1 VSTQYLYIGS
11 DLRRTALVSTG
22 ELTGATGRR
31 EIALDP
37 GSLTPTADAIGE
49 LDRYQGASGVVIAA
63 TSGVIDRARL
73 RIARAALRRGLPVWL
88 HWPHE
93 RAVESIDAD
102 RIQALARLRVA
113 VIAMERLARPVVHLV
128 DASTRLKSGLA
139 WVRGGT
145 VPIPSRDVQQIMAQL
160 EQWSRTARPIV
171 PGAGNSRAPLS
182 AGPGLYLRT
191 DFWNQIISGGSYGHS
206 CYVAKE
212 LSATAPGFACLLP
225 HRYELLDQ
233 LGVFQVA
240 LDVPPGPSGE
250 DAMIAASPH
259 YLPMVR
265 TACRLLEPAY
275 IYERLCL
282 GDWVGA
288 LISRELRIPYL
299 LEYNGSEIVMHRG
312 SDKPPLEY
320 ANVYEKV
327 EEFAFRQAAVISVV
341 SAHIKDDLVRRGIDA
356 RKILV
361 NPNGADLERYAPP
374 SADEKRRVRATLG
387 FADDE
392 CVIGFTGTFGW
403 WHGVDVLAAAIP
415 RLCRSA
421 PHVRFLLIGDGTH
434 KPLLDDEIERHG
446 LADRVIRVGSV
457 PQTEGARLL
466 KACDVFVSPHS
477 RHMFDGK
484 FFGSPTK
491 IFEYMAM
498 AGGIVATDLE
508 QIGEVLSPALR
519 PADLT
524 RGDISVRDE
533 RAVLCTPGDVDGFV
547 DGVAGLIR
555 RRDIA
560 DALGRNARQAVAEY
574 SWRRHVERLW
584 AFVDH
589 LPKDDI
595 ADSSS
600 GSRAAQP
607 HTLEWFLEVERERY
621 HGDAP
626 WLPDLLD
633 GDSRAGQQVLEIGCG
648 IGTDLA
654 QFAGHGA
661 EVTGAESLETAMA
674 GAQENFRLRGLPAR
688 FVRWDGETLPLESGT
703 FDFVYATGVGDT
715 PPVAR
720 VVSEM
725 FRLLKTGGAAMLIVP
740 AERSLH
746 YWCDSVWKHG
756 VSTGDLSRHS
766 MAAIVSQSMNGS
778 GGESKGTAD
787 VYTRARIRELFRLFE
802 AVRLRQLHLSPNLLP
817 RPLRRFSRRIER
829 VAGSTLIV
837 QARKPYV
844 RNRR

>member
-1 VSTQYLYIGS
+1 MSTQYLYIGS
-11 DLRRTALVSTG
+11 NLRGTAVVSTS

-31 EIALDP
+31 EVALDP
-37 GSLTPTADAIGE
+37 GALTPTADAIGE
-49 LDRYQGASGVVIAA
+49 LDRHHGASGVVIAS

-88 HWPHE
+88 HWAHE

-113 VIAMERLARPVVHLV
+113 VIAMERLARPIVQLV
-128 DASTRLKSGLA
+128 DASTRVKSGLA

-145 VPIPSRDVQQIMAQL
+145 VPIPSRDVQQIIAQL
-160 EQWSRTARPIV
+160 EQWSRTARPVV
-171 PGAGNSRAPLS
+171 PCGGARAALS

-191 DFWNQIISGGSYGHS
+191 DFWNRIISGGSYGHT
-206 CYVAKE
+206 CYIAKE
-212 LSATAPGFACLLP
+212 LSATARGFACLLP
-225 HRYELLDQ
+225 HRYELLDE

-240 LDVPPGPSGE
+240 LDEPPGPSGE
-250 DAMIAASPH
+250 AAMIAASPH

-288 LISRELRIPYL
+288 LISRELRIPYI

-312 SDKPPLEY
+312 SDKPPLQY
-320 ANVYEKV
+320 AAVYEKV
-327 EEFAFRQAAVISVV
+327 EDFAFRQAAAISVV
-341 SAHIKDDLVRRGIDA
+341 SVHIKDDLIRRGIDA

-421 PHVRFLLIGDGTH
+421 AHVRFLLIGDGTH
-434 KPLLDDEIERHG
+434 KPLLDDAVERHG
-446 LADRVIRVGSV
+446 LADRVLRMGSV
-457 PQTEGARLL
+457 PQIEGARLL
-466 KACDVFVSPHS
+466 RACDLFVSPHN
-477 RHMFDGK
+477 RHMSDGK

-524 RGDISVRDE
+524 RADMTVRDE
-533 RAVLCTPGDVDGFV
+533 RAVLCKPGDVDEFV
-547 DGVAGLIR
+547 DGVASLIR
-555 RRDIA
+555 RPEIA
-560 DALGRNARQAVAEY
+560 SALGRNARQAVVEEY
-574 SWRRHVERLW
+574 SWQRHVDRLW
-584 AFVDH
+584 AFVDR
-589 LPKDDI
+589 LPMDEV

-600 GSRAAQP
+600 GSHLAQP

-621 HGDAP
+621 QRDAP

-633 GDSRAGQQVLEIGCG
+633 WHGRAGQRVLEIECG

-654 QFAGHGA
+654 QFARHGA
-661 EVTGAESLETAMA
+661 DVTGVESLETEMA
-674 GAQENFRLRGLPAR
+674 GARENFQLRGLPAR
-688 FVRWDGETLPLESGT
+688 FVRWDGDTLPLESGT
-703 FDFVYATGVGDT
+703 FDFVYATGVGGT
-715 PPVAR
+715 PPIAGI
-720 VVSEM
+720 VSEM
-725 FRLLKTGGAAMLIVP
+725 FRLLKPGGAATAIVP
-740 AERSLH
+740 AERSLQF
-746 YWCDSVWKHG
+746 WCDSVWKHG

-766 MAAIVSQSMNGS
+766 MAAILSQSLNGS
-778 GGESKGTAD
+778 GGSSKGAAN
-787 VYTRARIRELFRLFE
+787 VYTRARMRELFRPFE
-802 AVRLRQLHLSPNLLP
+802 AVCVRQLHLSPDLVP
-817 RPLRRFSRRIER
+817 RSLRRFSTRIER
-829 VAGSTLIV
+829 VAGSKLIV
-837 QARKPYV
+837 QAQKPYV